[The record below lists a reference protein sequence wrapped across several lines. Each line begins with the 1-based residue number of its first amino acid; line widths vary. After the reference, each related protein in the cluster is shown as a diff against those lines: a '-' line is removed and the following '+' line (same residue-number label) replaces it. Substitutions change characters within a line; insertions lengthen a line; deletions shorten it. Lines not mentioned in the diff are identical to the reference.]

1 MCLWVSVG
9 RELFFF
15 FLSSALALRL
25 PCLCNQTQNSSNQ
38 DFRSPFCPVVLMSAT
53 LHLSGCTHKPYASIF
68 VCMYI
73 SKSLPPPF
81 AFLPARALKQE
92 SSACVSR
99 YRCPPCVIE
108 DDEEAARVR
117 GYCSWTTYKS
127 KRQSICN

>member
-15 FLSSALALRL
+15 FFPRLSPCACHACAIRHKTAQIRIFAPHSARWY
-25 PCLCNQTQNSSNQ
+25 LCQQRYIFQAAHTNHMHRYLFACISQN
-38 DFRSPFCPVVLMSAT
+38 
-53 LHLSGCTHKPYASIF
+53 
-68 VCMYI
+68 
-73 SKSLPPPF
+73 PPPL